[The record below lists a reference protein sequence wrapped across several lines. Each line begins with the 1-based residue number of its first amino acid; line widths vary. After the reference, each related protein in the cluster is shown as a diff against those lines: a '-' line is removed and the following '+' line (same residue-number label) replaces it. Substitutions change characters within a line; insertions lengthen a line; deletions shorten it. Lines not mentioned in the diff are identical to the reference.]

1 MRRERNTSLEAL
13 KNTFN
18 LAGGSVSKLDDRSIE
33 IQNLKGE
40 NRVEENEQSFGE
52 MADTI
57 KYANGALTE
66 DSRMRREKVRKK
78 RCLKKNS
85 Q

>member
-13 KNTFN
+13 KNVFN

-40 NRVEENEQSFGE
+40 NRVKENEQSFGE
-52 MADTI
+52 KADTI
-57 KYANGALTE
+57 KFANVALTGY
-66 DSRMRREKVRKK
+66 SRM
-78 RCLKKNS
+78 
-85 Q
+85 

>member
-13 KNTFN
+13 KNIFN

-40 NRVEENEQSFGE
+40 NRVRENEQSFGE
-52 MADTI
+52 KADTI
-57 KYANGALTE
+57 KYANVALTGY
-66 DSRMRREKVRKK
+66 SKM
-78 RCLKKNS
+78 
-85 Q
+85 